1 MLEACAPGAR
11 LEARKHRNWVHYN
24 GQTYLTY
31 RGLPLGKHGK
41 SRQNAEIEVGHV
53 KKMARF
59 FEILPCAK
67 QHLNL

>member
-1 MLEACAPGAR
+1 MLGVCAPGAR
-11 LEARKHRNWVHYN
+11 IEPRKHRNWVHYN
-24 GQTYLTY
+24 GQTY

-41 SRQNAEIEVGHV
+41 SRQNAEIEKGHV

-59 FEILPCAK
+59 FEILPCAQ